1 MSPEEFQQKYSELQR
16 QNIGRDKSSTL
27 NLHQEV
33 DDSEIIYTIVY
44 SIIYTM
50 LYTIQPRHMKF
61 TRKLNKL
68 GKYTYTVVIPK
79 AIIDNLEW
87 REHQKV
93 TVSLESGRKIEI
105 KDWKK

>member
-1 MSPEEFQQKYSELQR
+1 
-16 QNIGRDKSSTL
+16 
-27 NLHQEV
+27 
-33 DDSEIIYTIVY
+33 
-44 SIIYTM
+44 
-50 LYTIQPRHMKF
+50 MKF

-79 AIIDNLEW
+79 AIIDSLNW

-93 TVSLESGRKIEI
+93 DISLESGRKIEI